1 MRRAWHGDGD
11 GVRAHHRLLTERR
24 HDEGLGVRH
33 GDAQQALIG
42 SHLGIITGDAVVV
55 GVADDNDADAGL
67 LRLVNG
73 HLHGGNRDGLA
84 DGIMRVDHG
93 GDGRFADDLTLRAA
107 LDAAD
112 LQRMRIK
119 LHALHAVGLD
129 AHAVRCQQHVG
140 NVLTVGAAVAIA
152 GKNFH
157 GQVPETLIIKITV
170 SHS

>member
-1 MRRAWHGDGD
+1 MAEIKVLALDLDGT
-11 GVRAHHRLLTERR
+11 LT
-24 HDEGLGVRH
+24 
-33 GDAQQALIG
+33 
-42 SHLGIITGDAVVV
+42 
-55 GVADDNDADAGL
+55 NDQKEVTP
-67 LRLVNG
+67 R
-73 HLHGGNRDGLA
+73 
-84 DGIMRVDHG
+84 
-93 GDGRFADDLTLRAA
+93 TRAA
-107 LDAAD
+107 LDAAN

-129 AHAVRCQQHVG
+129 SHAVRCQQHVG

>member
-1 MRRAWHGDGD
+1 M
-11 GVRAHHRLLTERR
+11 
-24 HDEGLGVRH
+24 
-33 GDAQQALIG
+33 
-42 SHLGIITGDAVVV
+42 V

-73 HLHGGNRDGLA
+73 HLHGGDRDGLA
-84 DGIMRVDHG
+84 DGIMRVDNG

-107 LDAAD
+107 LDAA
-112 LQRMRIK
+112 
-119 LHALHAVGLD
+119 
-129 AHAVRCQQHVG
+129 